1 MDSKTLL
8 VAASKKF
15 QTSFT
20 LALTIAM
27 QQSLAHLFDKADKN
41 LHPKIQRQILDA
53 RGLLMSNQHAIQKQ
67 INQQLV
73 SLLADILDV
82 AEGKIKPHLSRE
94 DKTKETLNDLN
105 SHENELRIDIIA
117 RRFQANAQEQFRELN
132 VRMAVLFAPTIV
144 AGRDMPLH
152 PRVIAKSLILGLA
165 QSPFDND
172 FAVLIGDQLAEDL
185 LGEIPYLFKNVNGYL
200 QEAGVLAS
208 VEYKAPAEEVTT
220 TLSIP
225 ELKSQITPEIT
236 PETTPEVDEIL
247 NEIAFIEPFVDSR
260 VNADIDQIV
269 TPNSAMLD
277 SNNHVNAPHNNQQGS
292 SESTHP
298 SATELSATSN
308 GLTNATDTPTT
319 TSTQF
324 SYVQHKQTEMAGPLT
339 TATSTKRETPTM
351 TKTTGQKDEHE
362 ITNLHSKDT
371 HQSVTNEFNYTNYH
385 SSYSNSATVQYVY
398 QPSLKSLTSLS
409 PDFAKNLPP
418 QPVSPKATPPENA
431 VDKITQPQHNFAQ
444 PESAIVGLKQVEEP
458 PTSVDW
464 AKESQQLEEALRT
477 ADSDNQQGKHGAHNA
492 NFESD
497 NLDFNLNEVAHNSAI
512 FSKSNF
518 INAAGQP
525 TELGD
530 TSAIEHEKK
539 VNAITARLF
548 DFIKKNQQLP
558 ERELAKSKRLQS
570 AILKLALMDKTLA
583 QFNSQ
588 AAQALIMRVE
598 DVANGLQKIDSN
610 NIRILSE
617 MSRIVDALEP
627 IGPDL
632 SGLNA
637 ESSAALN
644 APLFGNMLNKLEQFI
659 DVELKIANDKVSNV
673 VELLREVEQRSQ
685 RLYTASSKL
694 EEILTD
700 LNVSPFLRNFLV
712 QSWSKVI
719 ERVERQ
725 STPDSIRFRL
735 FVPNLLW
742 SVQPKNAA
750 KDRTMLLQVI
760 PNLVPILREGMCL
773 LMWGEDK
780 QQEVLNWMVDAHTT
794 VMRAPVENQVSATL
808 KEVQRYFYSFIYPEV
823 KPASELGE
831 LKLSTMPRRKEVAPK
846 YAMDRTLLAETIVE
860 FGARRSQIKVVQ
872 DLDEEPELLSSLAK
886 IEAVTIA
893 QAMTA
898 PSQSSLSK
906 NSILEPEALPES
918 QVEKVLERLKAG
930 VLIDIQLA
938 DSPTRARLHWV
949 NRETST
955 LILTMAQQDVPTIVS
970 VRMFV
975 RMLNLKRVQFV
986 EDAALFEPVVQYLLA
1001 SSDADIGQA
1010 A

>member
-1 MDSKTLL
+1 M
-8 VAASKKF
+8 
-15 QTSFT
+15 
-20 LALTIAM
+20 
-27 QQSLAHLFDKADKN
+27 
-41 LHPKIQRQILDA
+41 
-53 RGLLMSNQHAIQKQ
+53 
-67 INQQLV
+67 
-73 SLLADILDV
+73 
-82 AEGKIKPHLSRE
+82 
-94 DKTKETLNDLN
+94 
-105 SHENELRIDIIA
+105 
-117 RRFQANAQEQFRELN
+117 
-132 VRMAVLFAPTIV
+132 
-144 AGRDMPLH
+144 
-152 PRVIAKSLILGLA
+152 
-165 QSPFDND
+165 
-172 FAVLIGDQLAEDL
+172 
-185 LGEIPYLFKNVNGYL
+185 
-200 QEAGVLAS
+200 
-208 VEYKAPAEEVTT
+208 
-220 TLSIP
+220 
-225 ELKSQITPEIT
+225 
-236 PETTPEVDEIL
+236 
-247 NEIAFIEPFVDSR
+247 
-260 VNADIDQIV
+260 
-269 TPNSAMLD
+269 
-277 SNNHVNAPHNNQQGS
+277 
-292 SESTHP
+292 
-298 SATELSATSN
+298 
-308 GLTNATDTPTT
+308 
-319 TSTQF
+319 
-324 SYVQHKQTEMAGPLT
+324 
-339 TATSTKRETPTM
+339 
-351 TKTTGQKDEHE
+351 
-362 ITNLHSKDT
+362 
-371 HQSVTNEFNYTNYH
+371 
-385 SSYSNSATVQYVY
+385 
-398 QPSLKSLTSLS
+398 
-409 PDFAKNLPP
+409 
-418 QPVSPKATPPENA
+418 
-431 VDKITQPQHNFAQ
+431 
-444 PESAIVGLKQVEEP
+444 
-458 PTSVDW
+458 
-464 AKESQQLEEALRT
+464 
-477 ADSDNQQGKHGAHNA
+477 
-492 NFESD
+492 
-497 NLDFNLNEVAHNSAI
+497 
-512 FSKSNF
+512 
-518 INAAGQP
+518 
-525 TELGD
+525 
-530 TSAIEHEKK
+530 
-539 VNAITARLF
+539 
-548 DFIKKNQQLP
+548 
-558 ERELAKSKRLQS
+558 AKSKRLQS

-610 NIRILSE
+610 NIRLLSE

-918 QVEKVLERLKAG
+918 QVEKVLEHLKAG